1 MAEEQRN
8 KRGDEWFILTKL
20 EDEISDL
27 SRVVKNLSDE
37 TTKLV
42 AATIDI
48 TSKLTEFIIKQD
60 NIYRMLLELVSMLK
74 EAASKGEDPLIN
86 SVKEVGKSW
95 RG

>member
-86 SVKEVGKSW
+86 SVKEVREEW